1 MSYKINYFI
10 ASKKDVA
17 SNEKR
22 LSICLS
28 SNGFSFSM
36 LHADQLLM
44 LCDVSCDMKASMAT
58 MMSTI
63 KEVFNEVGLIPYAL
77 KEVELV
83 VPSSQFVW
91 VPRHLF
97 DEQSQRDYIEALSK
111 VPSGYGVFSYLNLA
125 VGAYMVFTA
134 DNSLVSAF
142 KICIPGLKV
151 RCQHD
156 KLVSATMLENSDM
169 KSMLLVNIREGK
181 SDFEVVCNKKLQF
194 SNTFDCG
201 NVNETLYHAL
211 NITKQFH
218 LEDAAMTVAVCGN
231 VDRESFALMR
241 NYFADMVLYNG
252 ASLSLTEP
260 EMQHIHLYKY
270 AMILS

>member
-1 MSYKINYFI
+1 MSYKINSFI
-10 ASKKDVA
+10 ASNKDVA

-36 LHADQLLM
+36 LHADQLIM
-44 LCDVSCDMKASMAT
+44 LCDISCDMKANMAA
-58 MMSTI
+58 MMTTI

-77 KEVELV
+77 KETELV
-83 VPSSQFVW
+83 VPSGQFVW

-97 DEQSQRDYIEALSK
+97 DEQRQRDCIEALSK
-111 VPSGYGVFSYLNLA
+111 VPSGYGVFSNLNLA

-134 DNSLVSAF
+134 DNSAVSAF
-142 KICIPGLKV
+142 KICIPGLKI

-156 KLVSATMLENSDM
+156 KLLSASVLENSDM
-169 KSMLLVNIREGK
+169 KSLLLMNIREGK
-181 SDFEVVCNKKLQF
+181 TDFEVVCNKKLQL
-194 SNTFDCG
+194 SNTFDCA
-201 NVNETLYHAL
+201 NANETLYHAL

-218 LEDAAMTVAVCGN
+218 LEDAAMTVAVCGDI
-231 VDRESFALMR
+231 DRDSFSLMR
-241 NYFADMVLYNG
+241 GYFADMVLYNG
-252 ASLSLTEP
+252 APLTLTVP